1 MSADSTRPL
10 PTGAELLE
18 KGRALA
24 KTWKVEPGPFLK
36 HRNVASEAEFKRQRA
51 AERAITQHA
60 QIGFRDHARSCEAY
74 REIYER
80 CLAKD
85 VTVDRYGITLDWSMG
100 YTKATRTTD
109 LQGTGLMLEG
119 PEDFVKLTHSAPVAP
134 HFGDFIMGFPA
145 AVENTQAA
153 LAAGSTSMGN
163 LGQLYTFR
171 LPGDPDGIAAVEAS
185 VIALGLVAAQPVEVL
200 VHSNLD
206 DGFAGLFTDMSS
218 TMGMVF
224 LEKYIVEELIGAHL
238 SYCYGHHFSDPL
250 RRHAFLKALGRVS
263 KSPGTMV
270 YGNTTSYRGNDA
282 QNYASLASYLTVDIF
297 GQRICPTGH
306 AINPVPVTENSR
318 IPDIDEIVDA
328 QLFAGRLAERSLGL
342 ETMIDPE
349 ESDRIADLIIE
360 GGKRFKENALKGLAE
375 DGVDTTDPF
384 RMFLAIKRLGAKKV
398 EERFGAGAIEPEMP
412 RGRRPVVAGSL
423 MEEIHH
429 MSVKHMAKVTP
440 ASKTKLAQAG
450 VRVLTATTDVHEH
463 AKLLIDNMF
472 KDLGVTVVDGGVSVD
487 PIDIAKQLKSVEV
500 DAIALTT
507 YNGVALSYYQSL
519 KQTLADH
526 GFNIPVLIGG
536 RLNQVP
542 QGSNTSLPVDV
553 TKELA
558 AAGAVVCLEVEDAVP
573 ALIAAKAQKPKDAAL
588 Q

>member
-18 KGRALA
+18 RGRDLA
-24 KTWKVEPGPFLK
+24 KTWRVEPGPFLK
-36 HRNVASEAEFKRQRA
+36 HRGIACEAEFKRQKA

-60 QIGFRDHARSCEAY
+60 QIGFRDISRSCEAY

-100 YTKATRTTD
+100 YTRATRTTD
-109 LQGTGLMLEG
+109 LQGTGIMLAG
-119 PEDFVKLTHSAPVAP
+119 PEDFVRLAHSAPVAP

-153 LAAGSTSMGN
+153 LAAGSTSIGN
-163 LGQLYTFR
+163 LGQLHTFR
-171 LPGDPDGIAAVEAS
+171 LPGDPDGIAAVEAT
-185 VIALGLVAAQPVEVL
+185 VTALGLVAAQPVEVL

-206 DGFAGLFTDMSS
+206 DGFAGLLTDLSS
-218 TMGMVF
+218 TLGMV
-224 LEKYIVEELIGAHL
+224 LVEKYIVEELIGASL

-250 RRHAFLKALGRVS
+250 RRHGFLKALARVS
-263 KSPGTMV
+263 RSPGTMV
-270 YGNTTSYRGNDA
+270 YGNTVSYRGNDA
-282 QNYASLASYLTVDIF
+282 QNWASLAAYLQVDIF

-349 ESDRIADLIIE
+349 ESDRIADLMIE
-360 GGKRFKENALKGLAE
+360 GGKRFKANVLEGFAA
-375 DGVDTTDPF
+375 DGIDTTDPF
-384 RMFLAIKRLGAKKV
+384 RMFLAIKRMGAKRM
-398 EERFGAGAIEPEMP
+398 EERFGAGAIEPELP
-412 RGRRPVVAGSL
+412 RGRRPLVAGSL
-423 MEEIHH
+423 LEEIQH
-429 MSVKHMAKVTP
+429 MSVKHMARVTP
-440 ASKTKLAQAG
+440 ASRTKLAAAG

-487 PIDIAKQLKSVEV
+487 PIDIVRQLKTAEV
-500 DAIALTT
+500 DAVALTT
-507 YNGVALSYYQSL
+507 YNGVALSYFQAL
-519 KQTLADH
+519 KQTMAEH
-526 GFNIPVLIGG
+526 GITIPVLIGG

-573 ALIAAKAQKPKDAAL
+573 ALIAAKAHNRDGAPL
-588 Q
+588 R

>member
-1 MSADSTRPL
+1 MVRRKMARRPVRSLSEQRHHHNVYIRTTFEQPPTTRPRACSL
-10 PTGAELLE
+10 QPQVQPTHEI
-18 KGRALA
+18 
-24 KTWKVEPGPFLK
+24 GPLGYL
-36 HRNVASEAEFKRQRA
+36 V
-51 AERAITQHA
+51 A
-60 QIGFRDHARSCEAY
+60 QIVG
-74 REIYER
+74 ER
-80 CLAKD
+80 L
-85 VTVDRYGITLDWSMG
+85 
-100 YTKATRTTD
+100 
-109 LQGTGLMLEG
+109 G
-119 PEDFVKLTHSAPVAP
+119 PLRH
-134 HFGDFIMGFPA
+134 
-145 AVENTQAA
+145 
-153 LAAGSTSMGN
+153 
-163 LGQLYTFR
+163 R
-171 LPGDPDGIAAVEAS
+171 LPA
-185 VIALGLVAAQPVEVL
+185 
-200 VHSNLD
+200 
-206 DGFAGLFTDMSS
+206 
-218 TMGMVF
+218 
-224 LEKYIVEELIGAHL
+224 
-238 SYCYGHHFSDPL
+238 L

-429 MSVKHMAKVTP
+429 MSVKHMEKVTA
-440 ASKTKLAQAG
+440 ASKTKLAAAG

>member
-1 MSADSTRPL
+1 MSADSARPL

-18 KGRALA
+18 KGRDLA

-36 HRNVASEAEFKRQRA
+36 HRNVESEAEFKRQSA
-51 AERAITQHA
+51 AERRIMQHA
-60 QIGFRDHARSCEAY
+60 QIGFRDHSRSCEAY
-74 REIYER
+74 RDIYER

-119 PEDFVKLTHSAPVAP
+119 PEDFVKLAHSAPVAP
-134 HFGDFIMGFPA
+134 HFGDFIMGFPS

-153 LAAGSTSMGN
+153 LAAGSTSIGN
-163 LGQLYTFR
+163 LGQLFTFR
-171 LPGDPDGIAAVEAS
+171 LPGDNDGIAATEAT
-185 VIALGLVAAQPVEVL
+185 VIALGMLAAQPVEVL

-206 DGFAGLFTDMSS
+206 DGFAGIFTDISS
-218 TMGMVF
+218 TMGMVL
-224 LEKYIVEELIGAHL
+224 LEKYIVEDLIGGCL
-238 SYCYGHHFSDPL
+238 SHCYGHHFSDPL

-263 KSPGTMV
+263 RMPGTMV

-282 QNYASLASYLTVDIF
+282 QNYATLAAYLSVDIF
-297 GQRICPTGH
+297 GQRIVPTGH
-306 AINPVPVTENSR
+306 AINPVPVTENTR

-328 QLFAGRLAERSLGL
+328 QLFAGRLAERTLGL
-342 ETMIDPE
+342 DTMIDPE
-349 ESDRIADLIIE
+349 EADRVADLIIE
-360 GGKRFKENALKGLAE
+360 GGKRFKENALKGLAG
-375 DGVDTTDPF
+375 DGVDIADPF
-384 RMFLAIKRLGAKKV
+384 RMFLAIRRMGAKKV
-398 EERFGAGAIEPEMP
+398 EERFGAGAVEPELP

-429 MSVKHMAKVTP
+429 MSVKHMAKVTL
-440 ASKTKLAQAG
+440 ASKETLAHAG

-463 AKLLIDNMF
+463 AKLLLDTMF
-472 KDLGVTVVDGGVSVD
+472 KDLGCIVVDGGVSVD
-487 PIDIAKQLKSVEV
+487 PIDIARQLKSVEV

-507 YNGVALSYYQSL
+507 YNGVALSYYQAL
-519 KQTLADH
+519 KQTLAEH
-526 GFNIPVLIGG
+526 GITVPVLIGG

-573 ALIAAKAQKPKDAAL
+573 ALIEARRSR
-588 Q
+588 